1 MGRSGDPGTVQ
12 TKPWE
17 WWAPGFSEESGARG
31 QGLGMGGN
39 EQIQILE
46 TSAQVAH
53 QTPEGETRS
62 NPVDRGSLAPVLL
75 LVTEFLLKGFLKIAT

>member
-1 MGRSGDPGTVQ
+1 MGGSCDPGTAQ

-17 WWAPGFSEESGARG
+17 GWAPGFSEESGARG

-46 TSAQVAH
+46 TSAQV
-53 QTPEGETRS
+53 TLGSSP
-62 NPVDRGSLAPVLL
+62 NVRGRDP
-75 LVTEFLLKGFLKIAT
+75 F